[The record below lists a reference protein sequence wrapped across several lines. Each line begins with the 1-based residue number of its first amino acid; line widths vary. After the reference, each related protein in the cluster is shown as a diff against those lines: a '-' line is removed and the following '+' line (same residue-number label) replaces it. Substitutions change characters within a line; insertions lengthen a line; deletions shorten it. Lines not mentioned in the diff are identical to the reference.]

1 MLNQNGTAPSIFI
14 SDYLFYDDYGRE
26 IQRKSDRTGYFT
38 GNTDLTWRQYD
49 FPGRLLKSRLS
60 HAYNGTTT
68 YINESYTYDHT
79 GRVVGT
85 RHQIN
90 DAGAVMKL
98 DSMIYNER
106 DELGQKL
113 LSFNGTTPGQT
124 IDYQYNIRK
133 WLTQINDPD
142 ACNTNLFGMRL
153 GYTTA
158 NASLN
163 ATAKY
168 NGNISWIEWRAGA
181 YCVPGGVARYKSG
194 YGFTYAVPHRSLLS
208 GRASG

>member
-1 MLNQNGTAPSIFI
+1 MIFNQLFI
-14 SDYLFYDDYGRE
+14 
-26 IQRKSDRTGYFT
+26 
-38 GNTDLTWRQYD
+38 LTQ
-49 FPGRLLKSRLS
+49 
-60 HAYNGTTT
+60 
-68 YINESYTYDHT
+68 
-79 GRVVGT
+79 
-85 RHQIN
+85 
-90 DAGAVMKL
+90 
-98 DSMIYNER
+98 
-106 DELGQKL
+106 
-113 LSFNGTTPGQT
+113 GQT

-168 NGNISWIEWRAGA
+168 NGNIAWIEWRAGA
-181 YCVPGGVARYKSG
+181 YCVPGGVMGTSQDMVY
-194 YGFTYAVPHRSLLS
+194 VRSPASILLS

>member
-1 MLNQNGTAPSIFI
+1 
-14 SDYLFYDDYGRE
+14 
-26 IQRKSDRTGYFT
+26 
-38 GNTDLTWRQYD
+38 
-49 FPGRLLKSRLS
+49 
-60 HAYNGTTT
+60 
-68 YINESYTYDHT
+68 
-79 GRVVGT
+79 
-85 RHQIN
+85 
-90 DAGAVMKL
+90 MKL
-98 DSMIYNER
+98 DSIIYNER

-168 NGNISWIEWRAGA
+168 NGNIAWIEWRAGA
-181 YCVPGGVARYKSG
+181 YCVPGGCQVQVRIWFY
-194 YGFTYAVPHRSLLS
+194 VRSP
-208 GRASG
+208 ASIPAEWESIGMMGSIV